1 MSKTGKETDME
12 YFFHETIA
20 NWQDWARV
28 FQSREAFAPL
38 VEEICRREGLKFV
51 PLRNLTPG
59 TNAVFRMGKLVAKV
73 FFPKESGLDPV
84 PDFENEAAVCGWLT
98 ERGVSTPRLL
108 AKGYLEDKYRFY
120 YIVTE
125 YAQGKEA
132 GDWLPAAGT
141 EEKAAFVRKL
151 SKILETLNV
160 PAEGLIRPIDL
171 RERALCNPRLAQL
184 PEALQEELRERAREL
199 DLSLPVLVHGDLTGE
214 NILVSGGE
222 PVIIDCAD
230 ACLAPAWYEYGPLA
244 VELFRCDPFLL
255 GAFARERPDFLERL
269 PDCMCIHDFGPDLLR
284 EAAKRA
290 GRPPFS
296 SLREVREFFSAA
308 AKIGG

>member
-1 MSKTGKETDME
+1 ME
-12 YFFHETIA
+12 RFFHETIA

-28 FQSREAFAPL
+28 FQSKEAFAPL
-38 VEEICRREGLKFV
+38 IEEICRREGLEFV
-51 PLRNLTPG
+51 PPQNLTPG
-59 TNAVFRMGKLVAKV
+59 TNAVFRVGDLVIKM
-73 FFPKESGLDPV
+73 FFPKESGLDPI

-132 GDWLPAAGT
+132 GDWLPAAGQQ
-141 EEKAAFVRKL
+141 EKAAFVQKL

-160 PAEGLIRPIDL
+160 PAEGLIRPVDL

-184 PEALQEELRERAREL
+184 PEALQEELRDRARGL
-199 DLSLPVLVHGDLTGE
+199 DLSERVMVHGDLTGE
-214 NILVSGGE
+214 NLLVEDGGE
-222 PVIIDCAD
+222 PIVIDCAD
-230 ACLAPAWYEYGPLA
+230 ACLAPAWYEYGPIV
-244 VELFRCDPFLL
+244 VELFRCDPALT
-255 GAFARERPDFLERL
+255 GAFARERQDFLERL
-269 PDCMCIHDFGPDLLR
+269 LDCLSIHDFGPDLLR

-290 GRPPFS
+290 GLPPFAG
-296 SLREVREFFSAA
+296 LREAREFFAA
-308 AKIGG
+308 AVG